1 MLVYTVYADVLW
13 LINFLLDGVL
23 LWATARFAGVAVRGW
38 RLGLAAALGAV
49 YGVGLLFAALAPL
62 YVMPL
67 PLLLPPLMLL
77 VAFGR
82 MRPGRFAWLLLCF
95 FLLAALMAG
104 AALAVRL
111 LLAGSL
117 VGVSAGWLVPCVL
130 AAAVPALLSVGYVRR
145 CIRQSGLAV
154 LACITLDGRKVQ
166 VRCFLDS
173 GNTLR
178 EPVGGRP
185 VLIVELPVLL
195 PLLPGDFYAELAHGL
210 LRQAAGD
217 DSFRPY
223 QLLLKIQGLPFG
235 RHLTL
240 LPYAG
245 VEGAGRLGLG
255 LLPDDVCYQLAD
267 GRKIHPAALPV
278 LLPVGTGFGGINGCR
293 GLLNPAAVFAADDYG
308 ECACDFN
315 SDADTERRLVI

>member
-1 MLVYTVYADVLW
+1 MAVYTVYADVLW
-13 LINFLLDGVL
+13 LINFVLDGVL

-38 RLGLAAALGAV
+38 RLALAAALGAV

-67 PLLLPPLMLL
+67 PLLVPMLMLL

-82 MRPGRFAWLLLCF
+82 MRLRRFGWLLLCF
-95 FLLAALMAG
+95 FALAALMAG

-117 VGVSAGWLVPCVL
+117 AGASLGWLVPCVP

-145 CIRQSGLAV
+145 CIRQSGLSV
-154 LACITLDGRKVQ
+154 LVSVTLDGRKVQ
-166 VRCFLDS
+166 FPCFLDS

-178 EPVGGRP
+178 DPVTARP
-185 VLIVELPVLL
+185 VLIVELAVLL
-195 PLLPGDFYAELAHGL
+195 PLLPGDFYAALARGL

-217 DSFRPY
+217 NSFRPY
-223 QLLLKIQGLPFG
+223 QLLLKTQGLPLA

-267 GRKIHPAALPV
+267 GRRIHPAALPV
-278 LLPVGTGFGGINGCR
+278 LLPVSTGFGGINGCR
-293 GLLNPAAVFAADDYG
+293 GLLNPAAVFAAG
-308 ECACDFN
+308 EYTCDGACDG
-315 SDADTERRLVI
+315 DMERRMVI

>member
-1 MLVYTVYADVLW
+1 MAVYTVYADVLW
-13 LINFLLDGVL
+13 LINFVLDGVL
-23 LWATARFAGVAVRGW
+23 LWATARFAGVAVRLW
-38 RLGLAAALGAV
+38 RLVLAAALGAV

-67 PLLLPPLMLL
+67 PLLVVPLLLL
-77 VAFGR
+77 VAFGCVPLR
-82 MRPGRFAWLLLCF
+82 RWGWLLLCF

-104 AALAVRL
+104 AALAVRF

-117 VGVSAGWLVPCVL
+117 AGVSAGWLVPCVL
-130 AAAVPALLSVGYVRR
+130 AAAVPALLSAGYIRR

-154 LACITLDGRKVQ
+154 LADITLGGRAVQ

-178 EPVGGRP
+178 EPMTGRP

-195 PLLPGDFYAELAHGL
+195 PLLPGDFYAELARGL
-210 LRQAAGD
+210 VRQAAGD

-223 QLLLKIQGLPFG
+223 QLLLKMQGSALG

-240 LPYAG
+240 VPYAG

-255 LLPDDVCYQLAD
+255 LLADDVCYQLAD

-278 LLPVGTGFGGINGCR
+278 LLPMAAGFGGINACR
-293 GLLNPAAVFAADDYG
+293 GLLNPAAVFAY
-308 ECACDFN
+308 ACGDG
-315 SDADTERRLVI
+315 DMERRMVI